1 MEPDKEQE
9 KIIKSGLYSSKQLFI
24 ATIIGGTTIAGF
36 ILGCNLWSVKKKLP
50 AIIPVVIGL
59 ISEIVL
65 MLPGYFTIRHIQSN
79 ALRNILAITLLVL
92 LQTIFTIIFRIYI
105 KKNKRFGAFILPEID
120 EKIYHQRKLFPVII
134 ISIIY
139 FFSNF
144 AFFYRSWIILGI
156 YLFPHFYSYIL
167 VHKTFGTNKI
177 AKHFFTSIVFLAC
190 LFPLVQTADEY
201 LFAFVHRGF
210 LRYNYLNV
218 IVGYYAVF
226 VLYMFLFILGFNVIL
241 LLTQII
247 RFVPPMI
254 LKNKTVIFVTILIT
268 MLLGITILAI
278 GTYINNDPVINRYS
292 ITLPKNSSTLNSLKV
307 ISVSDLHLKNIT
319 SINFLK
325 TLVNK
330 IRETNPDIIVLPG
343 DIAETYGNT
352 TKEKLN
358 EFLEILKD
366 IKSEYG
372 IYAIR
377 GNHDYPGD
385 MADKIDFYK
394 RLGITMLADSL
405 IELDNKICIIGLNYR
420 GNNEKRPID
429 SLLRFKTKDLPIL
442 LLDHAPYC
450 LEEAYKNKIDVQFSG
465 HTHYGQIWPL
475 NYITEA
481 MYDIAWGYKKID
493 DTYIFVS
500 CGVQDAILPGR
511 QDLSI
516 PVRIGSVS
524 EIMEINIKFRED

>member
-1 MEPDKEQE
+1 ME
-9 KIIKSGLYSSKQLFI
+9 IIKDQENIIRSGLYSSKQLFI
-24 ATIIGGTTIAGF
+24 STVIGGTAIAGF
-36 ILGCNLWSVKKKLP
+36 ILGCNLWSGKKKLL

-65 MLPGYFTIRHIQSN
+65 MLPGYFTIRLIESPV
-79 ALRNILAITLLVL
+79 LRNILAISLLVV
-92 LQTIFTIIFRIYI
+92 LQTIFAFIFRFYV
-105 KKNKRFGAFILPEID
+105 KKNKRFGAFVLPEID
-120 EKIYHQRKLFPVII
+120 GEIYYQRKLFPVII
-134 ISIIY
+134 IGIIY

-167 VHKTFGTNKI
+167 VNKTFGRIKFVNFI
-177 AKHFFTSIVFLAC
+177 FSSIVFLAC
-190 LFPLVQTADEY
+190 LFPLVVTADEY
-201 LFAFVHRGF
+201 LYAFAHRGF
-210 LRYNYLNV
+210 LWYTYLNV

-226 VLYMFLFILGFNVIL
+226 VFYMFFFILGFNVIL
-241 LLTQII
+241 LLNRII
-247 RFVPPMI
+247 RFVPPGI
-254 LKNKTVIFVTILIT
+254 LKARRVVFVTMLIT
-268 MLLGITILAI
+268 MLSGVTILVI
-278 GTYINNDPVINRYS
+278 GTYLNNDPVINRYS
-292 ITLPKNSSTLNSLKV
+292 ITLPKKSSTLNTLKV

-352 TKEKLN
+352 FKEKLN

-394 RLGITMLADSL
+394 RSGIMMLGDTLV
-405 IELDNKICIIGLNYR
+405 ELDNKICIIGLNYR
-420 GNNEKRPID
+420 GNNEKRPVD
-429 SLLRFKTKDLPIL
+429 SILKFKTKDLPVL

-450 LEEAYKNKIDVQFSG
+450 LEEACRNNIDVQFSG

-475 NYITEA
+475 NYFAEGLF
-481 MYDIAWGYKKID
+481 DIAWGHKKIGS
-493 DTYIFVS
+493 THIFVS

-516 PVRIGSVS
+516 PVRTGSVS
-524 EIMEINIKFRED
+524 EIMEIDIEFR